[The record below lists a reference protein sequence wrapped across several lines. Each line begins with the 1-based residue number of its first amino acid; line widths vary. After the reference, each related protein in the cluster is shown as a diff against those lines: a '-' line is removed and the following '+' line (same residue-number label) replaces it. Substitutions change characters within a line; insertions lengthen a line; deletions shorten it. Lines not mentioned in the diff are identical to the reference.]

1 MKKGALCAGITSLAV
16 TIALLSV
23 AGWMAFTAPGVPYN
37 VRELS
42 EGRPHLLT
50 AILLAVLLVLT
61 LGAPV
66 WAAAAWLRRARPPAG
81 ALLLFLLAQGVLA
94 WLLLRVSVP
103 LEAIHDIVGF
113 PVLGGSAEVET
124 AGRFLALF
132 VGAATVMV
140 ASASLWIAW
149 EERDTGPLRR
159 CALAS
164 VFTLPACY
172 VVVVPLA
179 ATDNLTELIRG
190 GGGVLPAVALGG
202 ALLSLAMAGSGLSRL
217 VAGRSKRPA
226 VTIGMLLAAIPLGYV
241 LLHLGLEPA
250 LEKYGRT
257 FAALQFL
264 LSEDREHLSSGAAL
278 QLRYVV
284 AFLAG
289 AFAIAL
295 TQHGAWVASAGS
307 PSSTSTP
314 LSPRPDTPER
324 VLS

>member
-1 MKKGALCAGITSLAV
+1 MRKGRLSSGLTSLAL
-16 TIALLSV
+16 TIALLCV
-23 AGWMAFTAPGVPYN
+23 AGWVAFTAPGVPYN

-42 EGRPHLLT
+42 EGRPPLLT

-61 LGAPV
+61 LGAPA
-66 WAAAAWLRRARPPAG
+66 WAAAVWLRRTRPPTG
-81 ALLLFLLAQGVLA
+81 ASILYLVAQGVLA

-113 PVLGGSAEVET
+113 PVLGGSAEAET

-132 VGAATVMV
+132 MGAATVIL
-140 ASASLWIAW
+140 AAAALWIAW

-164 VFTLPACY
+164 VLTLPACY

-179 ATDNLTELIRG
+179 ATDNLTELMRG
-190 GGGVLPAVALGG
+190 GGGVLPAIALGG
-202 ALLSLAMAGSGLSRL
+202 ALLWLAMAGSGLSRL
-217 VAGRSKRPA
+217 LAGRSKKPA
-226 VTIGMLLAAIPLGYV
+226 VTIAIFLAAIPIGYV

-250 LEKYGRT
+250 VEKYGRT
-257 FAALQFL
+257 FAAIQFL

-278 QLRYVV
+278 QLRYAL

-289 AFAIAL
+289 AFAVAL
-295 TQHGAWVASAGS
+295 TQHGAWVASAARHS
-307 PSSTSTP
+307 IPSTP
-314 LSPRPDTPER
+314 VSPRPDTPER